1 MLFRSKLGIN
11 VGAAPGYTLEVGTN
25 AGGTGDIYAAGNIIA
40 FSDRSVKENVQ
51 TIPDSLAKVLSMR
64 GVTFTRN
71 DHEDKSRVHA
81 GVIAQEMEHAFPEVV
96 FTNTDGTKAVSY
108 GNIVAVLIEAIK
120 EQQVQINE
128 LKNRLG
134 E

>member
-1 MLFRSKLGIN
+1 MLFRS
-11 VGAAPGYTLEVGTN
+11 
-25 AGGTGDIYAAGNIIA
+25 GDIFAAGNIIA

-96 FTNTDGTKAVSY
+96 FTNPDGTKAVSY